1 MVRFLYVLFILCCSY
16 FVKAQ
21 DIQIFKSF
29 SELEFLFEEESD
41 SVHVINFWATWCGPC
56 VAELPY
62 FVEASETFS
71 EQAVRFSFVSL
82 DFKKQFETKL
92 IPFLESNDIPG
103 THYNLWDLNYNAW
116 IDKVNPEWSGA
127 IPITMI
133 LGPKGK
139 EFVLT
144 SFESEK
150 ELLDLIARALK

>member
-1 MVRFLYVLFILCCSY
+1 MVRFLCLLFIIGSSY
-16 FVKAQ
+16 CLKAQ
-21 DIQIFKSF
+21 DIQIFEKF

-62 FVEASETFS
+62 FVKASETFS
-71 EQAVRFSFVSL
+71 EKAVRFSFVSL
-82 DFKKQFETKL
+82 DFKKQFESKL
-92 IPFLESNDIPG
+92 IPFMENNDIPG
-103 THYNLWDLNYNAW
+103 KHYNLWDLNYNAW

-127 IPITMI
+127 IPITII

-150 ELLDLIARALK
+150 ELLDLIDKALM